1 MQWKV
6 NNNTGGTILQL
17 KAKGKSTLSH
27 ICLRF
32 QNVVNNDLG
41 PWLARGIAAFIT
53 PFIDYKPTVTSPP
66 FRFILSFNLCKLL
79 LFVIPAA
86 IFAHV
91 LVLLGASP
99 TCLCLL
105 WTNLNSLSS
114 PPQSPGP
121 LHPGR
126 RQSMQPPLFK
136 LGSVRFDAIDKDNGK
151 FISLIE
157 FLRRKFYVYVMIS
170 PLTPHPSS
178 CRDTGSLLVTSF
190 TGAAVCLHCT
200 PSPHTSAAPLMVVCT
215 LSSV

>member
-1 MQWKV
+1 M
-6 NNNTGGTILQL
+6 
-17 KAKGKSTLSH
+17 
-27 ICLRF
+27 
-32 QNVVNNDLG
+32 
-41 PWLARGIAAFIT
+41 
-53 PFIDYKPTVTSPP
+53 TSPA
-66 FRFILSFNLCKLL
+66 FRLILSFNLCKLL

-91 LVLLGASP
+91 LVLLGPSS

-121 LHPGR
+121 LHPGH

-170 PLTPHPSS
+170 PHSPDPSV

-190 TGAAVCLHCT
+190 TGAAVCLHC
-200 PSPHTSAAPLMVVCT
+200 PAGSSSQSPTSAAPLMGVCT